1 MSRLG
6 PGRIGFANESFLRC
20 LYFLGRVA
28 SISFLL
34 NAFAALPRR
43 YPIDLDLGGAHQS
56 REALLWCEL
65 LYHYWAGASIQA
77 VGCAEL
83 WALLLWESSLLRLHM
98 AFVVGL
104 SIY

>member
-1 MSRLG
+1 MRL
-6 PGRIGFANESFLRC
+6 ITALVV
-20 LYFLGRVA
+20 FLGRVA

-34 NAFAALPRR
+34 NAFAALPRI
-43 YPIDLDLGGAHQS
+43 YPIDLDLGGAYQS
-56 REALLWCEL
+56 REALLRCEL
-65 LYHYWAGASIQA
+65 LYHYWAGASIQM

-83 WALLLWESSLLRLHM
+83 WALLLWESFFLFV